1 MPVAIQPG
9 AVKLSEFISS
19 ATHLGLDRTWVG
31 ERKSGKKKVRKKGE
45 REKKKVCGTH
55 ICCTPDG
62 NCYSVVSGA
71 FSIILVAFPLL

>member
-31 ERKSGKKKVRKKGE
+31 ERKMGGRKVRKKGE
-45 REKKKVCGTH
+45 REKKKFVEHTSAAH
-55 ICCTPDG
+55 QMAIVILS
-62 NCYSVVSGA
+62 SVELSV
-71 FSIILVAFPLL
+71 